1 MQHLFTMYVDLH
13 YNYIKMATAIN
24 EITNK
29 CSHTFGHYDN
39 NTAGRSHLSGM
50 FYEWSCRSQLVTGWF
65 PWHATNFIVQPR
77 VMGGGE
83 TNIGKV
89 GFRKYTQTKHTVH
102 YI

>member
-1 MQHLFTMYVDLH
+1 
-13 YNYIKMATAIN
+13 
-24 EITNK
+24 
-29 CSHTFGHYDN
+29 
-39 NTAGRSHLSGM
+39 M